1 VICIV
6 RSLGSV
12 PRQSS
17 GLPTAAVAQ
26 HPCMA
31 KKPAP
36 LKATLIKDT
45 AVITAC
51 AAAIKG
57 APGVYAEELAERIY
71 RAMTSVRAAK

>member
-1 VICIV
+1 LFAA
-6 RSLGSV
+6 LG
-12 PRQSS
+12 PF
-17 GLPTAAVAQ
+17 LDNPTACPRRALRSIQ
-26 HPCMA
+26 CMA

-36 LKATLIKDT
+36 LKATPINDT

-57 APGVYAEELAERIY
+57 APEVYAEELAERIY